1 MENIRILH
9 TNDLHSHFEEWPKLS
24 RYIANARSQNPD
36 LLLFDIGDFMDK
48 WHPLTEATDGQINI
62 DLMNEA
68 NYDAVTIG
76 NNEGIGNS
84 HEQLQHLFDEA
95 KFDVVLDNLYQKNG
109 ERPKFA
115 QPYKIMETNAHHKIG
130 IIGMTACYPLTY
142 GPNGWSIKEVDEV
155 LPGVIAELK
164 AQKVSAIILLSHLG
178 LPTDRRLAK
187 AYPEL
192 DLILGSHTHHLLPQG
207 EQVNQT
213 MLAAAGKY
221 GQNIGDVQLTFADD
235 GTVSNITAKTIPTE
249 SLPENPSDD
258 AQIQGWLTK
267 GHEQLQKEKVAE
279 LPQKF
284 EDAEQTYQVL
294 LKSVAKQ
301 AGTDLAILNSGLAVT
316 PFNPGVITYDDLHQ
330 SLPHPMHLIRVK
342 LSGYN
347 LWRLIREMEKMR
359 LFLSHYPMRGMGFR
373 GKIFGD
379 IKYLGIEYDAATK
392 QVFVNGQPID
402 LGKVYTLTTVD
413 HYFFIPFF
421 PTIEITGDVEFLFPE
436 FLRDSVNHYL
446 KETYPIKE

>member
-1 MENIRILH
+1 MEKIRVVH
-9 TNDLHSHFEEWPKLS
+9 TNDLHSHFEEWPKIS
-24 RYIANARSQNPD
+24 RYIKEAREQDPD

-68 NYDAVTIG
+68 GYNAVTIG

-84 HEQLQHLFDEA
+84 HDQLQHLFDHA
-95 KFDVVLDNLYQKNG
+95 QFDVILDNLYQKNG
-109 ERPKFA
+109 QRPKFA
-115 QPYKIMETNAHHKIG
+115 QPYKIMETHAHHKVG

-207 EQVNQT
+207 EQVNRT

-235 GTVSNITAKTIPTE
+235 GTVSNIIVKTIPTE
-249 SLPENPSDD
+249 SLPEKRTDEG
-258 AQIQGWLTK
+258 QIQEWLTK
-267 GHEQLQKEKVAE
+267 GHKQLQKEKVAE

-284 EDAEQTYQVL
+284 EDAEETYQVL
-294 LKSVAKQ
+294 LKGVAKQ
-301 AGTDLAILNSGLAVT
+301 AETDLAILNSGLAVT
-316 PFNPGVITYDDLHQ
+316 PFNSGMITYDDLHQ

-359 LFLSHYPMRGMGFR
+359 LFLSHYPMKGMGFR

-379 IKYLGIEYDAATK
+379 IKYLGIEYDAKTK
-392 QVFVNGQPID
+392 QVFVKGKPLE
-402 LGKVYTLTTVD
+402 LGEIYTLTTVD